1 MGAEIKGFEKAFEKT
16 KNPHQA
22 YTVDKMSTTIVRIL
36 DALAKDEEIFKLLY
50 YVDANSLKKDINK
63 DIVAK
68 DVFENG
74 RLIKNK
80 DKFQKIRAYPFNPEP
95 AEEQDISIRV
105 YYSNGSFENAN
116 VYSRSQLTIDI
127 ICSHDVWLTSDT
139 GADGNNIKLIR
150 PYAIMRRVNDVLQSL
165 EMDKLPAPT
174 GYSHLTV
181 NSSFE
186 CIRIYA
192 KDMSIEKDGGNS
204 DFS

>member
-1 MGAEIKGFEKAFEKT
+1 MGAQIKGFEKAFEKS
-16 KNPHQA
+16 PHQA

-36 DALAKDEEIFKLLY
+36 DALADDEEIFKLLY
-50 YVDANSLKKDINK
+50 YMDANSLKKNIN
-63 DIVAK
+63 DDVVAK
-68 DVFENG
+68 DVFKNK
-74 RLIKNK
+74 RMIKNK

-95 AEEQDISIRV
+95 AEEQDVSIRV
-105 YYSNGSFENAN
+105 YYSNGSFTDAN

-127 ICSHDVWLTSDT
+127 ICSHDVWLTSDE
-139 GADGNNIKLIR
+139 GVDGNIKLIR

-165 EMDKLPAPT
+165 KMDKLPVPT

-181 NSSFE
+181 NSVFE

-192 KDMSIEKDGGNS
+192 KDVSIEKDGGNS

>member
-1 MGAEIKGFEKAFEKT
+1 MGAQIKGFEKAFEK
-16 KNPHQA
+16 NPNQA

-36 DALAKDEEIFKLLY
+36 DALASDEEIFKLLY
-50 YVDANSLKKDINK
+50 YIDANSLKKDISK
-63 DIVAK
+63 DVIAK
-68 DVFENG
+68 DVFENR

-95 AEEQDISIRV
+95 AEEQDVSIRV
-105 YYSNGSFENAN
+105 YYSNGNFEEAN

-127 ICSHDVWLTSDT
+127 ICSHDVWLTSDE
-139 GADGNNIKLIR
+139 GVDGNIKLIR

-165 EMDKLPAPT
+165 KMDKLPTPT

-181 NSSFE
+181 NSVFE

-192 KDMSIEKDGGNS
+192 KDVSIEKDGGNS

>member
-1 MGAEIKGFEKAFEKT
+1 MGAQIKGFEKAFEKS
-16 KNPHQA
+16 PHQA

-36 DALAKDEEIFKLLY
+36 DALADDEEIFKLLY
-50 YVDANSLKKDINK
+50 YMDANSLKKNIN
-63 DIVAK
+63 DDVVAK
-68 DVFENG
+68 DVFKNK
-74 RLIKNK
+74 RMIKNK

-95 AEEQDISIRV
+95 AEEQDVSIRV
-105 YYSNGSFENAN
+105 YYSNGSFTDAN

-127 ICSHDVWLTSDT
+127 ICSHDVWLTSDE
-139 GADGNNIKLIR
+139 GVDGNIKLIR

-165 EMDKLPAPT
+165 KMDKLPAPT

-181 NSSFE
+181 NSVFE

-192 KDMSIEKDGGNS
+192 KDVSIEKDGGNS

>member
-1 MGAEIKGFEKAFEKT
+1 MGAQIKGFEKAFE

-36 DALAKDEEIFKLLY
+36 DALADDEEIFKLLY
-50 YVDANSLKKDINK
+50 YMDANSLKKNIN
-63 DIVAK
+63 DDVVAK
-68 DVFENG
+68 DVFKNKKM
-74 RLIKNK
+74 IKNK

-95 AEEQDISIRV
+95 AEEQDVSIRV
-105 YYSNGSFENAN
+105 YYSNGSFTDAN

-127 ICSHDVWLTSDT
+127 ICSHDVWLTSDE
-139 GADGNNIKLIR
+139 GVDGNIKLIR

-165 EMDKLPAPT
+165 KMDKLPVPT

-181 NSSFE
+181 NSVFE

-192 KDMSIEKDGGNS
+192 KDVSIEKDGGNS

>member
-1 MGAEIKGFEKAFEKT
+1 MGAQIKGFEKAFEKS
-16 KNPHQA
+16 PHQA

-36 DALAKDEEIFKLLY
+36 DALADDEEIFKLLY
-50 YVDANSLKKDINK
+50 YIDANSLKKNIN
-63 DIVAK
+63 DDVVAK
-68 DVFENG
+68 DVFKNK
-74 RLIKNK
+74 RMIKNK

-95 AEEQDISIRV
+95 AEEQDVSIRV
-105 YYSNGSFENAN
+105 YYSNGSFTDAN

-127 ICSHDVWLTSDT
+127 ICSHDVWLTSDE
-139 GADGNNIKLIR
+139 GVDGNIKLIR

-165 EMDKLPAPT
+165 KMDKLPVPT

-181 NSSFE
+181 NSVFE

-192 KDMSIEKDGGNS
+192 KDVSIEKDGGNS